1 MDSLRITLQSILE
14 DITDSK
20 DECIDRLI
28 GSLKKRDG
36 VKAVELIEAQTQE
49 PRLSIKFNSD
59 KILEDQI
66 RKIVRDTGNKLDKTF
81 GHLRIKMREI
91 QDTKRVEAAT
101 TLLENVKGVMNVLVI
116 PTGMMIVEFNKYV
129 TQESIIREL
138 IEKMDLVV

>member
-1 MDSLRITLQSILE
+1 
-14 DITDSK
+14 
-20 DECIDRLI
+20 
-28 GSLKKRDG
+28 
-36 VKAVELIEAQTQE
+36 
-49 PRLSIKFNSD
+49 
-59 KILEDQI
+59 
-66 RKIVRDTGNKLDKTF
+66 
-81 GHLRIKMREI
+81 MREI